1 MKLLKT
7 VFSVVLISLFMM
19 PAFAAPGG
27 SPGGGSGGGGGS
39 HSSSGGSPGGPGGGA
54 GGRSSPGGF
63 GGGHGSGSSTS
74 PAAPGKPR
82 GSGTPP
88 PGSPAPDAPA
98 PGGKYSP
105 SDSFGGQSHSA
116 SESSS
121 PSIMNYRGTRKIAN
135 NGEFTMQSI
144 KSKLESGDTL
154 TLEIHFN
161 QGVNPL
167 SITGESIFVGG
178 KSVPSERMTF
188 NKKGDTVKFT
198 VSSENKYFS
207 LLVQHIEAFDGTKI
221 TPVEIKDIKAG
232 STIKNLAK

>member
-27 SPGGGSGGGGGS
+27 SPGGGSGRGGGS

-74 PAAPGKPR
+74 PAAPGKP
-82 GSGTPP
+82 GKSGT
-88 PGSPAPDAPA
+88 PA

-167 SITGESIFVGG
+167 SITDESIFVGG

>member
-1 MKLLKT
+1 
-7 VFSVVLISLFMM
+7 M

-39 HSSSGGSPGGPGGGA
+39 HSSSGGSPGGPGGRA

-82 GSGTPP
+82 ESGTPP
-88 PGSPAPDAPA
+88 P
-98 PGGKYSP
+98 
-105 SDSFGGQSHSA
+105 A

-135 NGEFTMQSI
+135 NGEFTIQSI

>member
-63 GGGHGSGSSTS
+63 GGGHGPGSSTS

-82 GSGTPP
+82 ESGTPP
-88 PGSPAPDAPA
+88 PGSPAPEGRP
-98 PGGKYSP
+98 SP

>member
-74 PAAPGKPR
+74 PAAPGKP
-82 GSGTPP
+82 GKSGT
-88 PGSPAPDAPA
+88 PA

>member
-39 HSSSGGSPGGPGGGA
+39 RSSSGGSPGGPGGGA

-82 GSGTPP
+82 ESGPPP
-88 PGSPAPDAPA
+88 PGSPAPEGRP
-98 PGGKYSP
+98 SP

>member
-74 PAAPGKPR
+74 PAAPGKP
-82 GSGTPP
+82 GKSGT
-88 PGSPAPDAPA
+88 PA

-135 NGEFTMQSI
+135 SGEFTMQSI

>member
-1 MKLLKT
+1 
-7 VFSVVLISLFMM
+7 
-19 PAFAAPGG
+19 
-27 SPGGGSGGGGGS
+27 
-39 HSSSGGSPGGPGGGA
+39 
-54 GGRSSPGGF
+54 
-63 GGGHGSGSSTS
+63 
-74 PAAPGKPR
+74 
-82 GSGTPP
+82 
-88 PGSPAPDAPA
+88 
-98 PGGKYSP
+98 
-105 SDSFGGQSHSA
+105 
-116 SESSS
+116 
-121 PSIMNYRGTRKIAN
+121 MNYRGTRKIAN
-135 NGEFTMQSI
+135 SGEFTMQSI

>member
-39 HSSSGGSPGGPGGGA
+39 RSSSGGSPGGPGGGA

-82 GSGTPP
+82 ESGTPP
-88 PGSPAPDAPA
+88 PGSPAPEGRP
-98 PGGKYSP
+98 SP

-188 NKKGDTVKFT
+188 NKKGDAVKFT

>member
-27 SPGGGSGGGGGS
+27 SPGGGSGRGGGS

-88 PGSPAPDAPA
+88 P
-98 PGGKYSP
+98 
-105 SDSFGGQSHSA
+105 A
-116 SESSS
+116 SKSSS

-135 NGEFTMQSI
+135 SGEFTMQSI

>member
-74 PAAPGKPR
+74 PAAPGKP
-82 GSGTPP
+82 GKSGT
-88 PGSPAPDAPA
+88 PA

-135 NGEFTMQSI
+135 SGEFTMQSI
-144 KSKLESGDTL
+144 KSKLESSDTL

-198 VSSENKYFS
+198 GSSENKYF
-207 LLVQHIEAFDGTKI
+207 
-221 TPVEIKDIKAG
+221 
-232 STIKNLAK
+232 

>member
-1 MKLLKT
+1 
-7 VFSVVLISLFMM
+7 
-19 PAFAAPGG
+19 
-27 SPGGGSGGGGGS
+27 
-39 HSSSGGSPGGPGGGA
+39 
-54 GGRSSPGGF
+54 
-63 GGGHGSGSSTS
+63 
-74 PAAPGKPR
+74 
-82 GSGTPP
+82 
-88 PGSPAPDAPA
+88 
-98 PGGKYSP
+98 
-105 SDSFGGQSHSA
+105 
-116 SESSS
+116 
-121 PSIMNYRGTRKIAN
+121 
-135 NGEFTMQSI
+135 MQSI

-161 QGVNPL
+161 QGVNSL
-167 SITGESIFVGG
+167 SITDESIFVGG

>member
-74 PAAPGKPR
+74 PAAPGKP
-82 GSGTPP
+82 GKSGT
-88 PGSPAPDAPA
+88 PA

-135 NGEFTMQSI
+135 SGEFTMQSI
-144 KSKLESGDTL
+144 KSKLESSDTL

>member
-39 HSSSGGSPGGPGGGA
+39 RSSSGGSPGGPGGRA

-82 GSGTPP
+82 ESGTPP
-88 PGSPAPDAPA
+88 PGSPAPEGRP
-98 PGGKYSP
+98 SP

>member
-39 HSSSGGSPGGPGGGA
+39 RSSSGGSPGGPGGGA

-74 PAAPGKPR
+74 PAAPRKPR
-82 GSGTPP
+82 ESGTPP
-88 PGSPAPDAPA
+88 PGSPAPEGRP
-98 PGGKYSP
+98 SP

>member
-19 PAFAAPGG
+19 SAFAAPGG

-39 HSSSGGSPGGPGGGA
+39 RSSSGGSPGGPGGGA

-82 GSGTPP
+82 ESGTPP
-88 PGSPAPDAPA
+88 PGSPAPEGRP
-98 PGGKYSP
+98 SP

>member
-39 HSSSGGSPGGPGGGA
+39 RSSSGGSPGGPGGGA

-82 GSGTPP
+82 ESGTPP
-88 PGSPAPDAPA
+88 PGSPAPEGRP
-98 PGGKYSP
+98 SP

-135 NGEFTMQSI
+135 NGVFTMQSI

>member
-74 PAAPGKPR
+74 PAAPGKP
-82 GSGTPP
+82 GKSGT
-88 PGSPAPDAPA
+88 PA

-135 NGEFTMQSI
+135 SGEFTMQSI

-178 KSVPSERMTF
+178 QSVPSERMTF